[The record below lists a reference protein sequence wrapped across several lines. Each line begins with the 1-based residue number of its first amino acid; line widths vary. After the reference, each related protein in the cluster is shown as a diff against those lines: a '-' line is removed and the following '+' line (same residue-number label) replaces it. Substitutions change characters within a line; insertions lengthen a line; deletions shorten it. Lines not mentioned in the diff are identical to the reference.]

1 MFELNQLEQLIA
13 IAECQTI
20 SAAAER
26 LHLSQ
31 PALSRSIQKLE
42 AALQVTLFD
51 RKKNKI
57 ALNESGKIAVEYAR
71 RVLEQA
77 SNMTE
82 QLQALDR
89 SRRTVSLGSCAPAPL
104 WDLAP
109 LVSRLYPQKALIS
122 EMKETGALLQGMKD
136 GTYQLVILPCP
147 AEESALCCTAFE
159 SEQLYFALPPEHPL
173 ANAKGLHFK
182 DLDGQAILMFS
193 EIGFWK
199 KVQQKMM
206 PKTHTLI
213 QENRADH
220 RFHGIGNH
228 GGTFPSSGLI
238 LSLSQIQIITQGDLL
253 RAVGQRRLADQA
265 GPELRHL
272 SLRHLRKLV
281 IKKIA
286 GNQLQHR
293 VA

>member
-51 RKKNKI
+51 REKNKI
-57 ALNESGKIAVEYAR
+57 TLNENGKIAVEYAR

-77 SNMTE
+77 NDMTE

-147 AEESALCCTAFE
+147 AEESTLCCTAFE
-159 SEQLYFALPPEHPL
+159 SERLYFALPPEHPL
-173 ANAKGLHFK
+173 ARAKGLRFK

-199 KVQQKMM
+199 KVQQEMM

-213 QENRADH
+213 QENRADFETLVKTSVLPSFASDLAVRQSGRQNERVLVPILDKEASVTYFLVWKKEESKRWH
-220 RFHGIGNH
+220 ALLEKIGER
-228 GGTFPSSGLI
+228 T
-238 LSLSQIQIITQGDLL
+238 
-253 RAVGQRRLADQA
+253 ARLKQA
-265 GPELRHL
+265 
-272 SLRHLRKLV
+272 
-281 IKKIA
+281 
-286 GNQLQHR
+286 
-293 VA
+293 